1 MWNQKMEGDKA
12 TWSKAKQSVFG
23 SRKPSALL
31 SPGIPV
37 PMFKNTLSDYICLTS
52 PESGYTANSEK
63 LVRSGHG
70 QFEQRIDMTLK

>member
-12 TWSKAKQSVFG
+12 TWSY
-23 SRKPSALL
+23 
-31 SPGIPV
+31 
-37 PMFKNTLSDYICLTS
+37 NTLSDYICLTS